1 MVEECRGWKG
11 RERPGVKTT
20 PWSRSASPASCRPR
34 GTRASLLGTLLGGL
48 VLISDQRPRPQ
59 RSTVLGS
66 GRHGPDDAE
75 LGRVPE
81 A

>member
-1 MVEECRGWKG
+1 MSWLEGKRKAG
-11 RERPGVKTT
+11 REDHTVEPLCVSSVLQAQGDQSLSPRDP
-20 PWSRSASPASCRPR
+20 PW
-34 GTRASLLGTLLGGL
+34 GL